1 MSSASGDCE
10 NLVQRVKTRPK
21 KKKLTTPEERR
32 AEASRL
38 MSKYTSHLPIDL
50 RRRSRSNLPR
60 LVRTKYL
67 VPSWLNV
74 GNVLVALR
82 HDIAESIAQ
91 ATDQASTGYTHVPLR
106 IRFGRRGQLFTLDK
120 KIGDIY
126 DQLKDADG
134 FLVAQLESPE
144 FDKKTN

>member
-1 MSSASGDCE
+1 MSSKDTTKK
-10 NLVQRVKTRPK
+10 RKTRK
-21 KKKLTTPEERR
+21 KMATPGERR

-38 MSKYTSHLPIDL
+38 MSKHPNHVPLDL
-50 RRRSRSNLPR
+50 RRRARSNLPK

-67 VPSWLNV
+67 IPVWLCI

-82 HDIAESIAQ
+82 HDVAEAIAQ
-91 ATDQASTGYTHVPLR
+91 ATNQVSTGYTHVPLR
-106 IRFGRRGQLFTLDK
+106 IRFGRGAQLFSLNQ
-120 KIGDIY
+120 KIGDVY
-126 DQLKDADG
+126 DQLKGDDG